1 MALVLAKTYGLQL
14 ADLVG
19 RPNADLGCLRAADGS
34 LLTGWGEKLLTDL
47 FGGFLGAMAPNVD
60 GKLVPALPLDAMRA
74 GMSANIPVMLGVTA
88 DESSSGDRHHE

>member
-1 MALVLAKTYGLQL
+1 
-14 ADLVG
+14 
-19 RPNADLGCLRAADGS
+19 
-34 LLTGWGEKLLTDL
+34 
-47 FGGFLGAMAPNVD
+47 MAPNVD